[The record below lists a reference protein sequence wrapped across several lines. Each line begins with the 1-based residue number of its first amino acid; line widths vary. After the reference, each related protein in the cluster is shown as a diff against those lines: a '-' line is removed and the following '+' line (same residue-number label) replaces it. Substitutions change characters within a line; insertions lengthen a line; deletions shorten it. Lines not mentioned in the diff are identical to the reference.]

1 MLAFGKKENEN
12 ENEEYYILLPV
23 LLVVVIHFTVL
34 WSKKYEKREY
44 EKKENEN
51 ENEEYYILLPVL
63 FDENFAL
70 ALKLVCAA
78 AGVERSGSRLA
89 CILAC
94 DSSETGFLL
103 VVHGGHSFS
112 VLRL

>member
-1 MLAFGKKENEN
+1 MRLFTSLSFGRKNMRKENM
-12 ENEEYYILLPV
+12 
-23 LLVVVIHFTVL
+23 
-34 WSKKYEKREY
+34 K
-44 EKKENEN
+44 KKENEN

-70 ALKLVCAA
+70 ALELVCAA

-94 DSSETGFLL
+94 DSSETGFLDGML
-103 VVHGGHSFS
+103 LTFLEPKEPCSFGAP
-112 VLRL
+112 

>member
-1 MLAFGKKENEN
+1 M
-12 ENEEYYILLPV
+12 
-23 LLVVVIHFTVL
+23 VVIHFTVL
-34 WSKKYEKREY
+34 WSKKYEKREH

-70 ALKLVCAA
+70 ALKLFCAA

-94 DSSETGFLL
+94 DSSETGFLDGML
-103 VVHGGHSFS
+103 LTFLEPKEPCSFGAP
-112 VLRL
+112 